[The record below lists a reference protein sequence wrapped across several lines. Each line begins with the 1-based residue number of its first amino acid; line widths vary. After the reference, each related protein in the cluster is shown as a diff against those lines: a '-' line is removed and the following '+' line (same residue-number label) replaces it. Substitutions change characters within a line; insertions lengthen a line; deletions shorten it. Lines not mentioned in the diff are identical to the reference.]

1 MYQMNI
7 FDKLLRLKF
16 FKTSLRIKVLVAFV
30 MPMIL
35 ILLVFSY
42 IHNLREQQE
51 LTKQIQVST
60 IQMGDMALSGMKN
73 AMLRNDQEVVTRILR
88 NYGTNPAIVKMQII
102 NLENRVVESTDPNQI
117 GEILQT
123 NQVGCDECHS
133 IPASDR
139 PRITPVKLN
148 NEVLR
153 VITPILNSTECQA
166 CHSVG
171 NKHLGVLLIDAS
183 LEAILE
189 HSKEEQLYNVGIS
202 VVSIVLVVVLAYLM
216 IQWLIEKRIGVLYKY
231 LNDFA
236 EGDFSVRIPKMW
248 RTEDEITKLADYFN
262 AISDSLEKDKQLQR
276 EITLVRQEAVAEE
289 RDRIARELHD
299 GVAQFIGYVNTKILA
314 VRLHIQ
320 NNRIEEADQQLL
332 QIEQA
337 VREQAV
343 DVRASIIG
351 LKMASESGIGLV
363 TGLHQLVDQ
372 CRRLSEFEIQI
383 EIEHQVEDIRLSP
396 ETELH
401 LLRIVQESL
410 SNIRKH
416 ASAEQAVIRLGSRDD
431 ELILSVQDDGVGFT
445 PYRLEGNN
453 HAHFGIKNMYE
464 RAEMFGAILS
474 IESAPGR
481 GTMVTLRL
489 KIKEK

>member
-1 MYQMNI
+1 MNI
-7 FDKLLRLKF
+7 FDKLLRLKI
-16 FKTSLRIKVLVAFV
+16 FKTSLRVKVLIVFV

-35 ILLVFSY
+35 TLLVFSY
-42 IHNLREQQE
+42 VHNLREQRE
-51 LTKQIQVST
+51 ITEQIQTAT
-60 IQMGDMALSGMKN
+60 IQMGDMALTGMKN

-88 NYGTNPAIVKMQII
+88 NYGTNPSIIRMQII
-102 NLENRVVESTDPNQI
+102 NLENKIVNSTVSSDI
-117 GEILQT
+117 GGILQT
-123 NQVGCDECHS
+123 DQAGCNECHGY
-133 IPASDR
+133 PASDR
-139 PRITPVKLN
+139 PRVAPVKVN
-148 NEVLR
+148 DNALR
-153 VITPILNSTECQA
+153 VITPIPNSLECQT
-166 CHSVG
+166 CHSAD
-171 NKHLGVLLIDAS
+171 NKHLGVLLIDAP
-183 LEAILE
+183 LDVVIEY
-189 HSKEEQLYNVGIS
+189 SKDEQLYNIGIS
-202 VVSIVLVVVLAYLM
+202 VVSIALVSILAYLM
-216 IQWLIEKRIGVLYKY
+216 IQWLVEKRIGVLYKY
-231 LNDFA
+231 LNTFA
-236 EGDFSVRIPKMW
+236 EGDFSTRIPKVW

-262 AISDSLEKDKQLQR
+262 AIAESLEHDKQLQR
-276 EITLVRQEAVAEE
+276 EVTLVRQEAIAEE

-299 GVAQFIGYVNTKILA
+299 GVAQFIGYVNTKIMA
-314 VRLHIQ
+314 VRLLIQ
-320 NNRIEEADQQLL
+320 KDRIEEADQQLV
-332 QIEQA
+332 QVEQA

-363 TGLHQLVDQ
+363 AGLHQLVDQ
-372 CRRLSEFEIQI
+372 CKRLSEFEIQI
-383 EIEHQVEDIRLSP
+383 EIEHQVDDIRLSP